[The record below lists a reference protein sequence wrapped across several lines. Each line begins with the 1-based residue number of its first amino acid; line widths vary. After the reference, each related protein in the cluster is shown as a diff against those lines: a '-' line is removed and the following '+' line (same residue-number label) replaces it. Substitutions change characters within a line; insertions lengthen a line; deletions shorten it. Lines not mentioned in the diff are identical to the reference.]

1 VNRQHADNQQKPDVV
16 ANRVE
21 KETTGILPQQ
31 RRNDAVEDKRLE
43 DEKEEHEPFD
53 ALQRYLLLSQRPDN
67 CKATASKRDMV
78 DGVDDFVQPGLF
90 GSDVDN
96 VLRIQDRQHTE
107 HSCNAVDAP
116 TLLLEGAAF
125 LFDLLHR
132 SWLGRN
138 WSVHC

>member
-1 VNRQHADNQQKPDVV
+1 MPLKTSDWKMKKKSMNRSTRSSGTRCRPSIQTIAKQTLGK
-16 ANRVE
+16 
-21 KETTGILPQQ
+21 
-31 RRNDAVEDKRLE
+31 RN
-43 DEKEEHEPFD
+43 
-53 ALQRYLLLSQRPDN
+53 
-67 CKATASKRDMV
+67 MV
-78 DGVDDFVQPGLF
+78 DGVGDFVQRGLF